1 MRLRVLTCVVLI
13 LALSY
18 ALSDHAARASVSG
31 NVNVSVEYVA
41 ELRVAGATEPYR
53 FNISV
58 EPVMFRLQTIAS
70 RYRLV
75 RLRVSN
81 PTPTPV
87 VLSSDADRL
96 EVVTQSGAAVRA
108 LLKPQ
113 QADPAFWDGLSPEVR
128 ETLAYPE
135 LLKGTPAP
143 ATGSRPEVPES
154 VYIYVLVPADVNQPP
169 RSFRYTIASLNQTVV
184 LDTRRAAAA

>member
-1 MRLRVLTCVVLI
+1 MRTHVFMSVILI
-13 LALSY
+13 LALSF
-18 ALSDHAARASVSG
+18 ALSDHRARASVSG
-31 NVNVSVEYVA
+31 NVNVSVDYVA
-41 ELRVAGATEPYR
+41 ELRIAGATEPYR
-53 FNISV
+53 FNISI
-58 EPVMFRLQTIAS
+58 EPVMFRLQTVAS

-81 PTPTPV
+81 PTPAPV

-96 EVVTQSGAAVRA
+96 EVVPQSGPSVRA

-143 ATGSRPEVPES
+143 AAGARPEVPES
-154 VYIYVLVPADVNQPP
+154 VYIYVLVPADVNQAP
-169 RSFRYTIASLNQTVV
+169 RSFRYTIASLNQTIV